1 MTALRSTQVKAHAHK
16 SMTMVMIRKKK
27 GMWSLSNSACL
38 WWLLNCWQWNHTSF
52 IIHTHMYF
60 NWQCSHVSVW
70 PLWQLRCP
78 WADHSHSLIALL
90 KIYLF
95 RVIEGWREGGTAGKG
110 GGGGG
115 RKRRDERGME
125 EGTEGGR
132 KGRERGEEWRWWKGR
147 RGGKRTESSLS
158 SLNPSLHL
166 SPGVK
171 NGGRG
176 REKYERREELY
187 PTTGLYLHMIFTAN
201 TRASLIPGSLEPR
214 PRSLGTRLN
223 TVMLYGAH
231 LFCLFHAK
239 P

>member
-1 MTALRSTQVKAHAHK
+1 MKEEWKRGQ
-16 SMTMVMIRKKK
+16 
-27 GMWSLSNSACL
+27 
-38 WWLLNCWQWNHTSF
+38 
-52 IIHTHMYF
+52 
-60 NWQCSHVSVW
+60 
-70 PLWQLRCP
+70 
-78 WADHSHSLIALL
+78 
-90 KIYLF
+90 
-95 RVIEGWREGGTAGKG
+95 REGGKEGNV
-110 GGGGG
+110 G
-115 RKRRDERGME
+115 RNEGDGREEGAERG
-125 EGTEGGR
+125 
-132 KGRERGEEWRWWKGR
+132 
-147 RGGKRTESSLS
+147 
-158 SLNPSLHL
+158 PSLPCAPSIPPSTF

-176 REKYERREELY
+176 RERKYERREELY